1 MNKRIISFL
10 LLLPLFV
17 TAVAQTSPEAR
28 QLLEKGLNAEQL
40 GLLDLATDYY
50 TQAQAV
56 QPEWAQPD
64 YRLGVIAQR
73 RCHYNQAIAHFQ
85 QAISLNDTLADAYAR
100 LASCMIDNG
109 NWEPLP
115 TLQG

>member
-56 QPEWAQPD
+56 
-64 YRLGVIAQR
+64 
-73 RCHYNQAIAHFQ
+73 
-85 QAISLNDTLADAYAR
+85 
-100 LASCMIDNG
+100 
-109 NWEPLP
+109 
-115 TLQG
+115 